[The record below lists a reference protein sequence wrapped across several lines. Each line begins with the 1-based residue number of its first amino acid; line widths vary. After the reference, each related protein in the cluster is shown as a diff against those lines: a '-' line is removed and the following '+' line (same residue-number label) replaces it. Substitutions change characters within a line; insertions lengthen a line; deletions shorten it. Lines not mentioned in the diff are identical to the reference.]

1 MELLGLKLVTRHSNI
16 GNRIPTLGLIYFTTT
31 TVDTF
36 ITLTLAVQSGFAS
49 LFLLM
54 NGQYCSFHLHV
65 SISIL

>member
-16 GNRIPTLGLIYFTTT
+16 GNRIPTLGRIYFTMM

-36 ITLTLAVQSGFAS
+36 ITLTVAVQSGFAF
-49 LFLLM
+49 LFLFM